1 MLVRGRGTCG
11 GLELFFRLLTPF
23 SGSSLVPPSR
33 VTALLLMGQGYALLL
48 DFLFNDGTSL
58 LDIVIHD
65 SWQLHLHSRHKI
77 VLGFLQ
83 FIVNAGSALV
93 KRVHLL
99 LQFLGLGQGS
109 PHHLLLKQ

>member
-1 MLVRGRGTCG
+1 
-11 GLELFFRLLTPF
+11 
-23 SGSSLVPPSR
+23 
-33 VTALLLMGQGYALLL
+33 MGQGYALLV
-48 DFLFNDGTSL
+48 DFLFNDAALL

-65 SWQLHLHSRHKI
+65 SGQLHLHSPHKI

-99 LQFLGLGQGS
+99 LQFLAWVKAVPIIS
-109 PHHLLLKQ
+109 F